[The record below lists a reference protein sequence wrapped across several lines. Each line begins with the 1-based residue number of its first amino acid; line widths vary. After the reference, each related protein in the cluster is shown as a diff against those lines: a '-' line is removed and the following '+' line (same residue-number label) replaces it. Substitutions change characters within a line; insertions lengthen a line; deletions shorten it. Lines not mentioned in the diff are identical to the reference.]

1 MPQSDIN
8 GNKQYLTSHPFRRVI
23 VGTLLGCLLGVVLGA
38 IEAWLTI
45 FRIELYGGEVRGSF
59 GYTLSR
65 LILGGATGAL
75 MGALV
80 GWGIG
85 KTRKVQ

>member
-1 MPQSDIN
+1 MPQPSIN
-8 GNKQYLTSHPFRRVI
+8 GNRRPFRRVI
-23 VGTLLGCLLGVVLGA
+23 VGTLIGGVLGAVLGA

-45 FRIELYGGEVRGSF
+45 FRIELYRGEVRGSF

-65 LILGGATGAL
+65 LILGGAAGAL

-85 KTRKVQ
+85 KARKAQQ